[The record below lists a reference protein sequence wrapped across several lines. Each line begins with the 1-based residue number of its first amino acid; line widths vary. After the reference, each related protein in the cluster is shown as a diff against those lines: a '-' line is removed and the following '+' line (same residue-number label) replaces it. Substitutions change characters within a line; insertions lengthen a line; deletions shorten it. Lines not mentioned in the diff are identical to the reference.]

1 MKCEMKETE
10 RSVRERWFVGE
21 RGENMKEREYKRERR
36 ERWFVRE
43 RDS

>member
-21 RGENMKEREYKRERR
+21 RGEREYEREREER
-36 ERWFVRE
+36 EMVC
-43 RDS
+43 S